1 MRRTKRQ
8 TEFQIGDICT
18 FTFNGV
24 NKLPVAVVGHY
35 DDTNDGVWVL
45 PLDQAYIVSSRS
57 YITRYFGDRTSFA
70 TSIEH
75 LNLVERPCGTEDTDI
90 DISTLI

>member
-1 MRRTKRQ
+1 MRQ

-24 NKLPVAVVGHY
+24 NKLLVEVVGHY
-35 DDTNDGVWVL
+35 DDTCDGVWVI
-45 PLDQAYIVSSRS
+45 PLDKTHIVSSRS
-57 YITRYFGDRTSFA
+57 YVTRYFGDLTAFA
-70 TSIEH
+70 TSIVF
-75 LNLVERPCGTEDTDI
+75 LNLVERPCATEDTNI